1 MTACRRCGAE
11 IHERYVGTVRIW
23 AHVNRSIDHLVLP
36 PIPPRKVA
44 PPTESEKRAMWG
56 DR

>member
-36 PIPPRKVA
+36 PIPPRKIA
-44 PPTESEKRAMWG
+44 PLTESEKRAMWG